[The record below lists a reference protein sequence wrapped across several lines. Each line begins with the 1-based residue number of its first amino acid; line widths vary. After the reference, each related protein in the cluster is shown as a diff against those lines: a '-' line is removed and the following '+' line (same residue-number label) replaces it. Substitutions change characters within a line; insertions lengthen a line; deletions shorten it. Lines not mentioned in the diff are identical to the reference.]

1 MQTAAVFIDT
11 IQNAAK
17 HDSSL
22 QAEQQAFVTLIISR
36 GIPGALNIFPV
47 LKSKPHPYAKTKVPH
62 GNTPWEEPEREI
74 KSLKLNDSLNT
85 SSSH

>member
-22 QAEQQAFVTLIISR
+22 QTQQQAFVTVIISR
-36 GIPGALNIFPV
+36 KMAGTLSIFPI
-47 LKSKPHPYAKTKVPH
+47 LKPKPRPYAKTKVPH
-62 GNTPWEEPEREI
+62 GITPWEGPEREI

>member
-22 QAEQQAFVTLIISR
+22 QAEQQAFVSVIISR
-36 GIPGALNIFPV
+36 GIAGALSISPI
-47 LKSKPHPYAKTKVPH
+47 LKSKPRPYAKTKVSH
-62 GNTPWEEPEREI
+62 GSMHWEEPEREI
-74 KSLKLNDSLNT
+74 KSLKLNNSLST